1 MFAWWG
7 RTVYRYRYIVIGV
20 MVALCLGGGV
30 FGISLGSH
38 VTQSGFYDDG
48 SQSVHASVTADKAYG
63 RDTSGHIIGIYTA
76 PDGKTVDDP
85 AFKKKI
91 LDNLAQVEKDHPDEI
106 LRSIGYF
113 KSPDVLTNMADADKQ
128 HAFMSIQLKGDND
141 DLILNNYKKVKD
153 DLLKVRDDG
162 VDFKMAGL
170 QPLAAEL
177 TGTIGDDQRRAEVAA
192 IPLVCVVLFFVFGG
206 VVAAAL
212 PGIIGGLTIAGALG
226 IMRLIAE
233 FMPVHFFAQPVVTLM
248 GLGIAVDYGLFM
260 VSRFREEIAEGY
272 DTEAAVRR
280 TVMTSGRTIM
290 FSAVILV
297 ASSVPLLL
305 FPQGFLKSITYAIIA
320 SVMLAA
326 ILSITVLAAALAIL
340 GPNVDALGVRTLL
353 RVPFFRNWKPM
364 RVYLTWL
371 AEKTQKTKTRAEVEK
386 GFWGK
391 LVNRVMKR
399 PAAFAVPIVI
409 VMIALIIPLGQLS
422 LGGISEKY
430 LPPTNS
436 VRLAQEEF
444 DKIFPGFRT
453 EPLTIVMQSDNG
465 QPISDQQIAE
475 VRNKAMQISGF
486 TDPDNDPTK
495 MWQERP
501 YLDGASKDPSTRV
514 IQNGLVNR
522 NDAAKKIADL
532 RALTPPRGITVSIGG
547 TPALEQDSIH
557 SLFDK
562 LPLMVVLLIT
572 TTTILMFLAFGSV
585 VLPIKAAVMS
595 ALTLGS
601 TMGVLTWMFVDGHG
615 SGLMNYTAQPLMA
628 PMIGLIIAVIW
639 GLSTDYE
646 VFLVSRMVE
655 ARERGMSTAEAIR
668 IGTATTGRLI
678 TGAALVLAV
687 VAGAFVFS
695 DLVMMKYL
703 AFGLLI
709 ALLLD
714 ATVVRMFLVPAVM
727 KLLGD
732 DCWWA
737 PRWMKRLQ
745 ERLGLGE
752 TELPDERKRPAVRDH
767 PEEALV
773 GAGAHAPPRPMPPHD
788 PTHPGADGASRA
800 GATTRITTPPRAN
813 APSVAGTTRIP
824 TARTQSDEPQT
835 TRLSMAKNAVRN
847 AVNNAAA
854 RVNHPPADDTQ
865 RSHRPAPP
873 PPAAPREEREIES
886 WLGELRGTAPAG
898 GQPAPPLPSHG
909 PTREPGTGGPVRP
922 SADATRSMPDQRQPR
937 PQPSNEPTTAIPTL
951 GTLPSHAGA
960 PPSHGPTREQ
970 GTGGPP
976 EGRGRPR
983 TQDADA
989 ATEKLDTREEEEPK
1003 RRGGGVSAQDL
1014 LRREGRI

>member
-1 MFAWWG
+1 M
-7 RTVYRYRYIVIGV
+7 
-20 MVALCLGGGV
+20 AL
-30 FGISLGSH
+30 
-38 VTQSGFYDDG
+38 
-48 SQSVHASVTADKAYG
+48 
-63 RDTSGHIIGIYTA
+63 YTA
-76 PDGKTVDDP
+76 PEGKTVDDP
-85 AFKKKI
+85 AFQKKI
-91 LDNLAQVEKDHPDEI
+91 LDNLAEVEKNHPDQI

-113 KSPDVLTNMADADKQ
+113 KSPDVLKNMSDADKK

-141 DLILNNYKKVKD
+141 DAILNNYNKNVGEDGTTVKD
-153 DLLKVRDDG
+153 ALNIDG
-162 VDFKMAGL
+162 VEVQQAGL
-170 QPLAAEL
+170 QPLASEL
-177 TGTIGDDQRRAEVAA
+177 TGTIGEDQKRAEVAA

-233 FMPVHFFAQPVVTLM
+233 FIPVHFFAQPVVTLM

-371 AEKTQKTKTRAEVEK
+371 ADKTQKTKTRAEVEQ

-391 LVNRVMKR
+391 LVNVVMKR
-399 PAAFAVPIVI
+399 PIAFAAPILVG
-409 VMIALIIPLGQLS
+409 MILLIIPLGQLS

-430 LPPTNS
+430 LPPDNS
-436 VRLAQEEF
+436 VRVAQEEF
-444 DKIFPGFRT
+444 DRTFPGFRT
-453 EPLTIVMQSDNG
+453 EPLTMVIESDNG
-465 QPISDQQIAE
+465 EPVTDQQIAE
-475 VRNKAMQISGF
+475 IRSEAMTIPGF
-486 TDPDNDPTK
+486 IEPDDDPSK

-501 YLDGASKDPSTRV
+501 YLDGASKDPSVRV
-514 IQNGLVNR
+514 IQNGLEVR
-522 NDAAKKIADL
+522 NDAAQKIEEL
-532 RALTPPRGITVSIGG
+532 RGLSPPRGLTVSVGG

-585 VLPIKAAVMS
+585 VLPIKAALMS

-601 TMGVLTWMFVDGHG
+601 TMGILTWMFVEGHG
-615 SGLMNYTAQPLMA
+615 SGLMNYTPQPLMA

-655 ARERGMSTAEAIR
+655 ARERGMSTTEAIR

-714 ATVVRMFLVPAVM
+714 ATIVRMFLVPAIM

-752 TELPDERKRPAVRDH
+752 TELPDERKRPAVREEPAH
-767 PEEALV
+767 PEALV
-773 GAGAHAPPRPMPPHD
+773 GAGGPPVAVAARALPRHDPSHPVPPGRTGAPPVN
-788 PTHPGADGASRA
+788 G
-800 GATTRITTPPRAN
+800 
-813 APSVAGTTRIP
+813 PSAAGTTRLP
-824 TARTQSDEPQT
+824 GAPRPPVPATPPADEPQT
-835 TRLSMAKNAVRN
+835 TRLSIAKNAVRN
-847 AVNNAAA
+847 AVSSAAA
-854 RVNHPPADDTQ
+854 ATHRTPQPP
-865 RSHRPAPP
+865 S
-873 PPAAPREEREIES
+873 PAAPNPAPTSPKPREDREIES
-886 WLGELRGTAPAG
+886 WLGDLRGSGNASGAG
-898 GQPAPPLPSHG
+898 AAAQAQPP
-909 PTREPGTGGPVRP
+909 RP
-922 SADATRSMPDQRQPR
+922 SAEPTRAMPEQGG
-937 PQPSNEPTTAIPTL
+937 SEPTTAIPAQREPGNL
-951 GTLPSHAGA
+951 GDDDSAEETRAI
-960 PPSHGPTREQ
+960 PTARKS
-970 GTGGPP
+970 
-976 EGRGRPR
+976 
-983 TQDADA
+983 DADA
-989 ATEKLDTREEEEPK
+989 ATEKLNTRPDDDQPQ
-1003 RRGGGVSAQDL
+1003 RRGVSGVSAQDL
-1014 LRREGRI
+1014 LRREGRLK

>member
-1 MFAWWG
+1 
-7 RTVYRYRYIVIGV
+7 

-48 SQSVHASVTADKAYG
+48 SQSVHASLLADQTYG

-85 AFKKKI
+85 EFKKKV
-91 LDNLAQVEKDHPDEI
+91 LDNLAQVEKDHPDQI

-113 KSPDVLTNMADADKQ
+113 KSPDVLKNMADADRQ

-141 DLILNNYKKVKD
+141 DAILNNFKKVKS
-153 DLLKVRDDG
+153 DLLKVGDDG
-162 VDFKMAGL
+162 VDVKLAGL

-177 TGTIGDDQRRAEVAA
+177 TGTIGDDQKRAEVAA

-233 FMPVHFFAQPVVTLM
+233 FAPVHFFAQPVVTLM

-409 VMIALIIPLGQLS
+409 GMIALIIPLGQLS

-430 LPPTNS
+430 LPPNNS

-453 EPLTIVMQSDNG
+453 EPLTLVIQSDNG
-465 QPISDQQIAE
+465 QPVSDQQIAE
-475 VRNKAMQISGF
+475 VRNKAMSVTGF
-486 TDPDNDPTK
+486 IDADNDPSK

-501 YLDGASKDPSTRV
+501 YLDGASKDPSVRV
-514 IQNGLVNR
+514 IQNGLVTR
-522 NDAAKKIADL
+522 NDAPKKIEEL
-532 RALTPPRGITVSIGG
+532 RALTPPRGITVSVGG

-557 SLFDK
+557 SLYDK
-562 LPLMVVLLIT
+562 LPLFVVLLIT

-615 SGLMNYTAQPLMA
+615 SGLMNYTPQPLMA

-752 TELPDERKRPAVRDH
+752 TELPDERKRPAVRV

-773 GAGAHAPPRPMPPHD
+773 GAGGSAPRPRPPHD
-788 PTHPGADGASRA
+788 PTHPAADRASRQ
-800 GATTRITTPPRAN
+800 GATTRIPAQPRSN
-813 APSVAGTTRIP
+813 APSGAGTTRIP
-824 TARTQSDEPQT
+824 TARTQAASPDEPQT

-847 AVNNAAA
+847 AVNSATA

-865 RSHRPAPP
+865 RGHRPAPP
-873 PPAAPREEREIES
+873 LPPAAPREEREIES
-886 WLGELRGTAPAG
+886 WLGELRGAPAG
-898 GQPAPPLPSHG
+898 GQPAPL
-909 PTREPGTGGPVRP
+909 
-922 SADATRSMPDQRQPR
+922 
-937 PQPSNEPTTAIPTL
+937 
-951 GTLPSHAGA
+951 
-960 PPSHGPTREQ
+960 PSHGPTREQ
-970 GTGGPP
+970 GTVGPPARPSADATRAMPELGAPP
-976 EGRGRPR
+976 EGRGHTRQPRPQPGNEPTTAIPTQRPR
-983 TQDADA
+983 PQNTDATTAIPMPRKLGTPPEGREDPE
-989 ATEKLDTREEEEPK
+989 ATEKINTREEDEPK
-1003 RRGGGVSAQDL
+1003 RRGGGLSAQDL
-1014 LRREGRI
+1014 LRREGRL